1 MLLLIGCEG
10 ESIHR
15 GRVIDQDTG
24 AGVAGAIVVARYMG
38 GGSWSGAGCNRVES
52 VVSDQ
57 DGWFA
62 FPTNR
67 RAGIIVTEAYKR
79 GFWDGQPNRAAVQD
93 TEEREKWR
101 LAIVTWNASNTKPTL
116 VGTEPGIYYSREH
129 AERESGININVYVRQ
144 FEPNREERLK
154 QLRTFQGDC
163 AGGPRVSLGLV
174 PALES
179 ILEEEMELGQDEAAT
194 AITRR
199 WLERAKERSEARR

>member
-1 MLLLIGCEG
+1 MY
-10 ESIHR
+10 R

-24 AGVAGAIVVARYMG
+24 AGVPGAIVVARYMG
-38 GGSWSGAGCNRVES
+38 GGSWGGSGCNRAES

-62 FPTNR
+62 FPTNS

-79 GFWDGQPNRAAVQD
+79 GFWRGQPNRNPMPD
-93 TEEREKWR
+93 PEEREKWR
-101 LAIVTWNASNTKPTL
+101 LAIIKWNASNTRETM
-116 VGTEPGIYYSREH
+116 VGVEPGIYYSREH
-129 AERESGININVYVRQ
+129 AERESGIRVNVYMRQ
-144 FEPNREERLK
+144 FNPDREERMD

-174 PALES
+174 PALEA
-179 ILEEEMELGQDEAAT
+179 ILEEEIELGQTGSAI

-199 WLERAKERSEARR
+199 WLERAKEQLEVRR